1 MTARDRETFRRT
13 EPRSHFKPLARVVGS
28 VREKRQG
35 LSISDARNSIGISKA
50 IRLVAFN
57 AA

>member
-1 MTARDRETFRRT
+1 VTETHFVALSREARFN
-13 EPRSHFKPLARVVGS
+13 PAVRVVGS

-35 LSISDARNSIGISKA
+35 LSISDARNSIGLSKA
-50 IRLVAFN
+50 IQLVAFN